1 MTNPGPG
8 GESAA
13 RAPLVAMVTYILQTP
28 ASPDRLLQ
36 AGGLAELSELVDC
49 ALHAGDR
56 IDRLAAVDP
65 HSGRVRP
72 LEHSETRQLLLL
84 LGG

>member
-1 MTNPGPG
+1 M
-8 GESAA
+8 A
-13 RAPLVAMVTYILQTP
+13 TYILQTP

-36 AGGLAELSELVDC
+36 ACCLAELAELVDC

-56 IDRLAAVDP
+56 IDWLAAVDP
-65 HSGRVRP
+65 HSRRVRP